1 MLYLIVSDSHGD
13 RDILCK
19 LVKNYTGKVDA
30 MFHCG
35 DSELKS
41 DDELFDKMIVVGG
54 NCDYD
59 PVFLGQA
66 VKQVGPDRML
76 LVHGHLLGVGFG
88 LNRLDFKMQEE
99 GCGIA
104 FFGHTHQLGASF
116 NDERLMINPG
126 SISFPRGKYASI
138 GGTYALL
145 ETDEDYY
152 RIQYYD
158 RDMKPIKELKVVF
171 ERGK

>member
-54 NCDYD
+54 IFRTSGKAGRPRSNAACS
-59 PVFLGQA
+59 
-66 VKQVGPDRML
+66 RTS
-76 LVHGHLLGVGFG
+76 FG
-88 LNRLDFKMQEE
+88 RRLW
-99 GCGIA
+99 
-104 FFGHTHQLGASF
+104 
-116 NDERLMINPG
+116 
-126 SISFPRGKYASI
+126 
-138 GGTYALL
+138 
-145 ETDEDYY
+145 
-152 RIQYYD
+152 
-158 RDMKPIKELKVVF
+158 F
-171 ERGK
+171 ESA

>member
-59 PVFLGQA
+59 PEFLGQA

-76 LVHGHLLGVGFG
+76 LVHGHLLGV
-88 LNRLDFKMQEE
+88 Q
-99 GCGIA
+99 A
-104 FFGHTHQLGASF
+104 
-116 NDERLMINPG
+116 LMMN
-126 SISFPRGKYASI
+126 A
-138 GGTYALL
+138 
-145 ETDEDYY
+145 
-152 RIQYYD
+152 
-158 RDMKPIKELKVVF
+158 
-171 ERGK
+171 